1 MLTRNKSIN
10 ILCSFVFLYRIKCQA
25 FRELHYLFN
34 LFAQVQEKHT
44 YIPLFYYRQLLAP
57 NLAQKHF
64 LPHGAEQVSKQV
76 RINC

>member
-1 MLTRNKSIN
+1 MLFCIF
-10 ILCSFVFLYRIKCQA
+10 ILHKMPGRQA
-25 FRELHYLFN
+25 FWKMHYLFN
-34 LFAQVQEKHT
+34 LCVQQVQGKHT